1 LVVKAQRTRRP
12 AKVFTLQ
19 VPQQI
24 EHRRRPWVTHAPN
37 RPTHSN
43 DARMRTTVEGNLWL
57 SHASASRI
65 GCSPA
70 GRGRHTS
77 GFTLEHAMLAAE
89 VAEYDFADVRSLT

>member
-1 LVVKAQRTRRP
+1 
-12 AKVFTLQ
+12 
-19 VPQQI
+19 
-24 EHRRRPWVTHAPN
+24 
-37 RPTHSN
+37 
-43 DARMRTTVEGNLWL
+43 MRTTVEGNLWL